1 LLPIP
6 TLRSVDNTAAQVNQ
20 QTIEKNCIFFFC
32 MFVMWKRNCSTTGA
46 QPLLLLLLSL
56 LCFHWINV
64 PATAVVDVR
73 WPEWRRG
80 QRPDFDEPDIC
91 HPVPMFTNGGQLV
104 MTNYH
109 GHVTLIALMELQ
121 CTLCRTQISSIVK
134 LSELFRENY
143 DEPTKF
149 LVVAPHNESARFV
162 EYYKQY
168 LKPYDI
174 GIIQET
180 TAEPIW
186 HTLRG
191 SKFDFFVYDRCGRLN
206 YYIPYPQSF
215 MYYHYTISSLHST
228 HRYTKCGPC
237 PLNRQDISTTRDSV
251 GKPLTDSE
259 QWNNNDQ
266 RSTFPVETSNVYKH
280 HHDHLPKYHP
290 KNVKAWLQYIRGL
303 SGDPTVENQLEG
315 VDSFAAEVLRER
327 YVKPKPGGRRKNRT
341 RIKQGSKKLT
351 TALPKHSQA
360 AAATTTTTTTTKTTT
375 NNSISTTTVA
385 SNNNTVTH
393 TPIPNITENFESTA
407 QIPTTPLMTTS
418 MTTATTQLMLNSA
431 AAPENATLLNETSAQ
446 EEDLNN
452 NQTNLPTSD
461 DRKKP
466 KYYWSLTPPA
476 EMNCSAYTDS
486 VCLKLQ
492 AKNRS
497 HPCCNKGIYVTGLCT
512 ADLCTPDTNQLC
524 CFQRYQQA
532 RYACCYD
539 ESVPSSR
546 PDDFNR
552 CCYEYFMHSEPED
565 PCCPNSVAH
574 AYWTKQ
580 HRIADLCLPNL
591 QVDYSDVVFQVHL
604 KNGRSE
610 LHQLR
615 SVKVLNYTCPYASKR
630 QTFYVFDPSLEPDYH
645 QPED

>member
-1 LLPIP
+1 
-6 TLRSVDNTAAQVNQ
+6 
-20 QTIEKNCIFFFC
+20 
-32 MFVMWKRNCSTTGA
+32 MWKRNCSTTPA
-46 QPLLLLLLSL
+46 QLLLLLLYFYL
-56 LCFHWINV
+56 INI
-64 PATAVVDVR
+64 PAVAVDVR

-149 LVVAPHNESARFV
+149 LVVAPHNESDRFV

-174 GIIQET
+174 GVIQET

-191 SKFDFFVYDRCGRLN
+191 SRFDFFVYDRCGRLN

-228 HRYTKCGPC
+228 HRYIKCGPC
-237 PLNRQDISTTRDSV
+237 PSNRQDISTAAVSV
-251 GKPLTDSE
+251 GKTLTDDG
-259 QWNNNDQ
+259 QWNSNDQ
-266 RSTFPVETSNVYKH
+266 RSTFPSETSSVYKH
-280 HHDHLPKYHP
+280 HLPKYQP

-303 SGDPTVENQLEG
+303 SGDPTGENQLDG

-327 YVKPKPGGRRKNRT
+327 YVKPKHGGRRKNRT

-360 AAATTTTTTTTKTTT
+360 TTSNDSSIPTTT
-375 NNSISTTTVA
+375 NANTTVA
-385 SNNNTVTH
+385 H

-418 MTTATTQLMLNSA
+418 MTTTATTQLIINA
-431 AAPENATLLNETSAQ
+431 IPENSTVGNETDVQ
-446 EEDLNN
+446 DFNNNDN
-452 NQTNLPTSD
+452 NQTDLPTD
-461 DRKKP
+461 DTKKP
-466 KYYWSLTPPA
+466 KYYWSLTPPE
-476 EMNCSAYTDS
+476 EMNCSAYRDS

-497 HPCCNKGIYVTGLCT
+497 HPCCNKGIYVTGLCSP
-512 ADLCTPDTNQLC
+512 DHCTPDTNQLC

-532 RYACCYD
+532 RYACCHD

-552 CCYEYFMHSEPED
+552 CCYDYFMHSEPED
-565 PCCPNSVAH
+565 PCCPSSVAH

-615 SVKVLNYTCPYASKR
+615 SVNVLNYTCPYASKR

-645 QPED
+645 NPEDD